1 MRTTR
6 QTEII
11 EESLSLIAEHGME
24 GLTYRNLSERFGI
37 SMPAFYRHFSSKA
50 DVLLGIMDYLN
61 EVSLQIFEVAHETG
75 VDALDRLRLVLM
87 GYAKQFS
94 NNSALAAVL
103 FPDMIGAGKDDLRA
117 SVLEHMSENRVR
129 LAGLL
134 DEGMATGLVRTDVSA
149 ERWAFVV
156 MGSLRLEVTQWRL
169 DGRRTDLIKRVASLW
184 KDLEK
189 ILRLNRPGFVGG
201 SNS

>member
-1 MRTTR
+1 MRTSR

-11 EESLSLIAEHGME
+11 EESLVLIAEQGME

-37 SMPAFYRHFSSKA
+37 SMPAFYRHFPSKA
-50 DVLLGIMDYLN
+50 DVLLGIMEYLN
-61 EVSLQIFEVAHETG
+61 EVSLQIFEEARQAG

-87 GYAKQFS
+87 GYAGHFS
-94 NNSALAAVL
+94 KNGALTAVL
-103 FPDMIGAGKDDLRA
+103 FPDMIGEGKGNLRG

-129 LAGLL
+129 LTDLL
-134 DEGMATGLVRTDVSA
+134 VEGMATGLVRTDVSA

-169 DGRRTDLIKRVASLW
+169 DGRRTDLVKRVASLW
-184 KDLEK
+184 KDLER
-189 ILRLNRPGFVGG
+189 ILRLPLGTAD
-201 SNS
+201 SQP

>member
-1 MRTTR
+1 MTGRTAR

-11 EESLSLIAEHGME
+11 EESLVLIAEHGME

-37 SMPAFYRHFSSKA
+37 SMPAFYRHFASKA

-61 EVSLQIFEVAHETG
+61 EVSQEIFDSAHRTG
-75 VDALDRLRLVLM
+75 VDALDRLRRVLL
-87 GYAKQFS
+87 GYARQFT

-103 FPDMIGAGKDDLRA
+103 FPDMIGEGKDDLRG

-129 LAGLL
+129 LGALL
-134 DEGMATGLVRTDVSA
+134 AEGMAGGVVRTDVSA

-169 DGRRTDLIKRVASLW
+169 DGRRTDLVKRVATLW
-184 KDLEK
+184 EDLDK
-189 ILRLNRPGFVGG
+189 ILKPPRRSSSSP
-201 SNS
+201 